1 MKFEKEITKMPN
13 YNKKLSE
20 TAVRIGEVRF
30 GYVNVFKPRSND
42 DGTEKY
48 SVQLLIPKSDAIAK
62 KMIDEA
68 IEAAANSGVSSKW
81 DGKRPAKLKLP
92 LRDGDEKVSED
103 KTYEGMWFMNCSSN
117 ADNKPGVAVLE
128 NGQVVEALD
137 GDDFYS
143 GCYGCA
149 SINFNAYNTKGNK
162 GVGAYLNNVIK
173 TRDGERL
180 AGGHTAEEDFA
191 DLVGDVSGLLD

>member
-1 MKFEKEITKMPN
+1 MPN

-68 IEAAANSGVSSKW
+68 IEAAIKNGVSSKW
-81 DGKRPAKLKLP
+81 DGKMPRNLKLP
-92 LRDGDEKVSED
+92 LRDGDEEFPD
-103 KTYEGMWFMNCSSN
+103 DETYKGMWFMNCSSSK
-117 ADNKPGVAVLE
+117 DNKPGVAVLE
-128 NGQVVEALD
+128 GRAVEPAID

-143 GCYGCA
+143 GCYGSA
-149 SINFNAYNTKGNK
+149 SINFFPYNTKGNK
-162 GVGAYLNNVIK
+162 GVAAGLNNVIK

-180 AGGHTAEEDFA
+180 SGGHTAEEDFA
-191 DLVGDVSGLLD
+191 DLVGDVVNALD